1 MANGI
6 DYTALAKQ
14 AGAVSSQPAP
24 TSGPVDY
31 TALAKQAG
39 AVSSQPAPTPPPQT
53 STLDD
58 VGNFIKGTAEGAVK
72 SAGESIQSLPWV
84 GKKIISPEAMTAER
98 AYFRPGSPA
107 EAYGQTAGDIA
118 EPILE
123 FVMGDEALKGLAIA
137 EKVGIAS
144 KIAKI
149 AQDSP
154 YIGKILQHGVNVARM
169 GTVGTTEALA
179 KGASLPDA
187 VKTGVATGVGGEAI
201 SAAAEAAPDVVQS
214 IARRNPFRKV
224 AASDP
229 GVISKVLQGEGVVQ
243 APAQDALRAAVK
255 TGGADV
261 GLNTAQPASFRTI
274 AEEPISAINAA
285 KKNVYSQ
292 VDSATGLNIKGLY
305 DKLDAIS
312 DKLDVAPSGSPEEA
326 KLELDRTNQMQTIDD
341 AKQAARAKGV
351 DVDKLLDA
359 GDALHTKE
367 MAWRELQKNV
377 LKNVNIV
384 EENTAMGSP
393 EKIKIDPAIKALQK
407 MQDNSKFG
415 APRLEQVFGKDGAK
429 TLLNNLYA
437 AKRVGQSAVTLQNF
451 AKWAGI
457 AAATAAVGA
466 GAAEAVSQGGAAIG
480 H

>member
-1 MANGI
+1 VQDFG
-6 DYTALAKQ
+6 Q
-14 AGAVSSQPAP
+14 GV
-24 TSGPVDY
+24 V
-31 TALAKQAG
+31 
-39 AVSSQPAPTPPPQT
+39 
-53 STLDD
+53 
-58 VGNFIKGTAEGAVK
+58 EGAVK

-84 GKKIISPEAMTAER
+84 GKKIISPEAMAAER

-107 EAYGQTAGDIA
+107 EAYGQNTGDIA

-137 EKVGIAS
+137 DKVGIAS
-144 KIAKI
+144 KVSKI
-149 AQDSP
+149 IQDSP
-154 YIGKILQHGVNVARM
+154 YIGKILQHGVNVART
-169 GTVGTTEALA
+169 GTVGTAEALA

-187 VKTGVATGVGGEAI
+187 LKTGAAVGLGGEAI
-201 SAAAEAAPDVVQS
+201 SAAAEAAPDVVQA

-224 AASDP
+224 AAADP

-243 APAQDALRAAVK
+243 TPAQDALRAAVK

-305 DKLDAIS
+305 DKLDAIN

-326 KLELDRTNQMQTIDD
+326 QLELQRTNQMQTIDD

-377 LKNVNIV
+377 LKNPSIV
-384 EENTAMGSP
+384 EDDTASGSV
-393 EKIKIDPAIKALQK
+393 ESIKLDPAIKALQK
-407 MQDNSKFG
+407 MRDNTKWG
-415 APRLEQVFGKDGAK
+415 ASRLEQIFGTDGTK
-429 TLLNNLYA
+429 TLMNNLYA
-437 AKRVGQSAVTLQNF
+437 AKRLGKSAVTLQQF
-451 AKWAGI
+451 AKYAGI
-457 AAATAAVGA
+457 TIGTAALGAGAIEGVSQLVGA
-466 GAAEAVSQGGAAIG
+466 GGG